1 MAFITFSNPDHV
13 RAFAPSFTAIW
24 GTTKFA
30 NEVNNLAYF
39 RAMTCFLGNEEEDIA
54 DRRKLVYSY
63 LQNDFASSEQADTI
77 NQLYN
82 ILPVEESVSRVLR
95 NLCTLYNEAP
105 NRKFDSDKV
114 NEVYDKSGI
123 NSALLQAHRMAK
135 FCNSCLVMP
144 SVRDG
149 KIEFDIYPPDLFRV
163 ETDPKDFKKITEI
176 WVPISTM
183 DAAGD
188 VTYSFKVWT
197 NELYWNADIEGK
209 TIEGTE
215 EPNRYGRI
223 PAVVL
228 QFNHSRTNFYGGG
241 LWELVLATLD
251 DNKLCFLVNNDVVYS
266 SFSIW
271 VATNFDAKTDLR
283 LAPNKLLRITG
294 AKQGEG
300 ESVPAQIESIHGQGS
315 FTQIEELRDSRQ
327 RRAMRKLGLPESLV
341 SSNPGLAASGVSMQV
356 DRLELQERRKEDIT
370 VMSKFERD
378 FYPIL
383 AAVVNRDLGIGLPE
397 NSNVGIDYVEQ
408 SEYIDPAVKSATIK
422 EQFEAG
428 IIGAKD
434 YLSNFTKNEMV
445 TTDEEAI
452 NYMVNNLTL
461 YKRLKDAIGTSDNT
475 GQTASGTNT
484 SDAGGGNGQNSDVG
498 GNTDGNI

>member
-1 MAFITFSNPDHV
+1 MATITFSNPDHV
-13 RAFAPSFTAIW
+13 RAFSASFTAIW
-24 GTTKFA
+24 GMTPLSD
-30 NEVNNLAYF
+30 EVNNLAYF
-39 RAMTCFLGNEEEDIA
+39 RAMTCFLGTEETDIA

-63 LQNDFASSEQADTI
+63 LQNDFGSSEQTDTI

-82 ILPVEESVSRVLR
+82 ILPVEESVTRVLR

-105 NRKFDSDKV
+105 QRKFDSDKI
-114 NEVYDKSGI
+114 NEVYDESGI

-135 FCNSCLVMP
+135 FCNSALVMP

-149 KIEFDIYPPDLFRV
+149 EIELDIYPPDLFRV
-163 ETDPKDFKKITEI
+163 ITDSKDYKKILELWI
-176 WVPISTM
+176 PISTV
-183 DAAGD
+183 DSNGD
-188 VTYSFKVWT
+188 ITYSFKIWT
-197 NELYWNADIEGK
+197 DEWYRTANIDGRIL
-209 TIEGTE
+209 TE

-223 PAVVL
+223 PAAVL
-228 QFNHSRTNFYGGG
+228 QFNQSRTNYYGGG

-300 ESVPAQIESIHGQGS
+300 ESVPAQIESINGQGS
-315 FTQIEELRDSRQ
+315 FAQIEELRDSRQ
-327 RRAMRKLGLPESLV
+327 RRALRKLGLPESLV

-356 DRLELQERRKEDIT
+356 DRLELSERRKEDIA

-383 AAVVNRDLGIGLPE
+383 AAVVNKDLGSGLPE
-397 NSNVGIDYVEQ
+397 TSTVGIDYVEQ
-408 SEYIDPAVKSATIK
+408 SEYIDPAIKAETI
-422 EQFEAG
+422 ESQFQKG
-428 IIGAKD
+428 VIGAKD
-434 YLSNFTKNEMV
+434 YLANFTKNELI
-445 TTDEEAI
+445 TNDEQAI
-452 NYMVNNLTL
+452 EYMAKNLTL
-461 YKRLKDAIGTSDNT
+461 LQKLKPTTEQPNGENNQAQS
-475 GQTASGTNT
+475 SGSSPETVQ
-484 SDAGGGNGQNSDVG
+484 SAV
-498 GNTDGNI
+498 